1 MTHLRN
7 MLQKAQWLSIV
18 LGLSLVF
25 TLSSCS
31 SGGDD
36 DDGGNNNNQGN
47 TSEATVSD
55 NNKKD
60 VSIASAEGAKQA
72 VTGSTL
78 PTGISAESELNEAL
92 KDLAIN
98 VLEQVESLSKLPTGY
113 SGTITGDCGGSA
125 NYNAVI
131 NGQQVNRI
139 EYDFNQY
146 CSSSYTL
153 DGNMTIYYTYSGND
167 ISGYRIVYDN
177 VTYSGPNYNETINM
191 TITCN
196 ATYSCTYSSSTTG
209 SDGRTYT
216 VSDSSVTGNNSSG
229 YNVTATVTDPDHG
242 TITITATNIT
252 ICDNGN
258 IGSGEIEV
266 TDSTGAVVLSITFPN
281 CSEMVVTYN
290 GVATTYNQ

>member
-36 DDGGNNNNQGN
+36 DDGGNNNQGN

-98 VLEQVESLSKLPTGY
+98 VLEQVESLSNLPTGY
-113 SGTITGDCGGSA
+113 SGTLTGDCGGNA

-131 NGQQVNRI
+131 NGQQINRI

-146 CSSSYTL
+146 CSSRYTL

-167 ISGYRIVYDN
+167 ISSYGIVYDN
-177 VTYSGPNYNETINM
+177 LTYSGPSYSETINM

-196 ATYSCTYSSSTTG
+196 SSYSCTYSSTTTG